1 MGEPPRPP
9 RAAGQSALRASCH
22 AKAEISARG
31 GRAPERRSARLSLGS
46 HSGGMLP
53 KNARMSREKPL
64 STSDAPSRG
73 KARHESRTSERLP
86 PPLPQ
91 SAIEPWR
98 PAYDVR
104 PCAADGRRARPRGE
118 PPRRQRVR
126 PREMR
131 RQMRPTRSGRARRRQ
146 STPIRRAR
154 RPESHQ
160 RASGT
165 HRRHGRRD
173 RHSRPCRKRRALPVR
188 RSSAGVQPPPMA
200 AHRQHEEIAGF
211 YLHRGESR
219 DPRDESE
226 PARRRCGPPRRKRKR
241 RETMRGRAQ
250 DAPAAAQVARRIRAA
265 HRASNRGAVPPPAQ
279 VEPDSQP
286 QRQRRAPNPAAV
298 EAAARRLPIADA
310 DANAARHIREK
321 PPSAR

>member
-1 MGEPPRPP
+1 
-9 RAAGQSALRASCH
+9 
-22 AKAEISARG
+22 
-31 GRAPERRSARLSLGS
+31 
-46 HSGGMLP
+46 MLP
-53 KNARMSREKPL
+53 KNARMSRERPL
-64 STSDAPSRG
+64 STSDAPPRG

-98 PAYDVR
+98 PACDVR
-104 PCAADGRRARPRGE
+104 PCAADGRRARRL
-118 PPRRQRVR
+118 
-126 PREMR
+126 
-131 RQMRPTRSGRARRRQ
+131 
-146 STPIRRAR
+146 
-154 RPESHQ
+154 ESHQ